1 MKSTLAFLLSTAAAL
16 LTLNSA
22 NAAPIAPS
30 ATPAATSYAELLEP
44 VPNASETLIADDLA
58 RAQQKPLLQLVQFH
72 HHHHHH
78 HHHHGFFRG
87 FGFGV
92 GIGAPGYA
100 YRGDCYWRLSRPYWN
115 GRHWVR
121 RRVRVCD

>member
-1 MKSTLAFLLSTAAAL
+1 MKPTLAFLLSTAAAL

-78 HHHHGFFRG
+78 HHHQASSAASALGW
-87 FGFGV
+87 
-92 GIGAPGYA
+92 A
-100 YRGDCYWRLSRPYWN
+100 S
-115 GRHWVR
+115 VR
-121 RRVRVCD
+121 RAMPIAVTAIGG

>member
-1 MKSTLAFLLSTAAAL
+1 MKPTLAFLLSTAAAL